1 MATVKYVLLKGSI
14 NIKYSHSK
22 QVYIRKTTGLRPNKT
37 INWIEKSQKIRECR
51 EEPNAKLINAHLSE
65 IRSGFE
71 KRVNELISARTELT
85 NDTLIQEFEV
95 IIGKKTRKQ
104 DLGAQEFLDLLE
116 SYTNPNGILV
126 SSTSGKV
133 INLSTQKAYKST
145 LVRLLEFQ
153 KEAKYKL
160 RFKTINLEF
169 YNKFQEWCAVKG
181 YTSNS
186 FGKFIK
192 NIKAI
197 MNAGLEQR
205 LHENRESNSKRFKTI
220 KLSSESVFL
229 NENELQKLMDISL
242 PLDSIEDRVR
252 DWFLIGACT
261 ALRVSDFTQLTT
273 RNLIEINGIPYI
285 ETTAKKTK
293 KAVSIPFKPM
303 LKLILEKRNNNFPM
317 EVHENAI
324 NKYIKIIG
332 EKAGIN
338 EVVEVSR
345 IELGGEKKTFHPKF
359 ELIRSHTARRSFCT
373 NAYLAGMDA
382 SKIMNISGHTKL
394 ETFLEYVKAD
404 HLRKGQMLDGES
416 FFRS

>member
-1 MATVKYVLLKGSI
+1 MATVKFILLKGSI
-14 NIKYSHSK
+14 NFKYSYSK
-22 QVYIRKTTGLRPNKT
+22 QVYIRKSTGLKPNKT
-37 INWIEKSQKIRECR
+37 INWNDKSQKIKECR
-51 EEPNAKLINAHLSE
+51 EEPSAKLMNAHLSE

-71 KRVNELISARTELT
+71 RRVNELISTRTELT
-85 NDTLIQEFEV
+85 NDILIQEFEI
-95 IIGKKTRKQ
+95 IIGKKKKKQ
-104 DLGAQEFLDLLE
+104 DTEVQEFLDLLE
-116 SYTNPNGILV
+116 SYTIPNVTLI
-126 SSTSGKV
+126 SPSSGKV
-133 INLSTQKAYKST
+133 INQSTRKAYKST

-160 RFKTINLEF
+160 RFKSITIEF
-169 YNKFQEWCAVKG
+169 YNKFQDWCALKG

-197 MNAGLEQR
+197 MNAGLELR
-205 LHENRESNSKRFKTI
+205 LHENREFNSKRFKTI

-229 NENELQKLMDISL
+229 NENELQQMMDVSL
-242 PLDSIEDRVR
+242 PMDSVEDRVR

-273 RNLIEINGIPYI
+273 RNLIEINGIPYV

-303 LKLILEKRNNNFPM
+303 LKAILEKRNNNFP
-317 EVHENAI
+317 EKVHENTI
-324 NKYIKIIG
+324 NTYIKKIA
-332 EKAGIN
+332 EMAGIN
-338 EVVEVSR
+338 EVVGVIR
-345 IELGGEKKTFHPKF
+345 IELGGEKKTYHPKF

-404 HLRKGQMLDGES
+404 HLRKGQMLEEEN
-416 FFRS
+416 FFKS

>member
-14 NIKYSHSK
+14 NFKYSHSK
-22 QVYIRKTTGLRPNKT
+22 QVYIRKSTGIKPNKIT
-37 INWIEKSQKIRECR
+37 NWIEKSQKVKECR
-51 EEPNAKLINAHLSE
+51 DEPNAKLINAHLSE

-71 KRVNELISARTELT
+71 RKVNELISARTELT
-85 NDTLIQEFEV
+85 NDLLIQEFEV
-95 IIGKKTRKQ
+95 IIGKKARKE
-104 DLGAQEFLDLLE
+104 DKGAQEFLDLLE
-116 SYTNPNGILV
+116 SYTMPNGMLI
-126 SSTSGKV
+126 SPTSGKM
-133 INLSTQKAYKST
+133 INQSTRKAYKST

-153 KEAKYKL
+153 KESKYKL

-169 YNKFQEWCAVKG
+169 YHKFQEWCALKG

-197 MNAGLEQR
+197 MNAGLELR
-205 LHENRESNSKRFKTI
+205 LHDNREFNSKRFKTI

-229 NENELQKLMDISL
+229 NENELQKLMDLSL
-242 PLDSIEDRVR
+242 TIDSIEDRVR

-261 ALRVSDFTQLTT
+261 ALRVSDFTQLTS

-285 ETTAKKTK
+285 ETTAIKTK

-303 LKLILEKRNNNFPM
+303 LKSILEKRNNNFPE
-317 EVHENAI
+317 EVHENTI
-324 NKYIKIIG
+324 NKYIKKIA

-345 IELGGEKKTFHPKF
+345 IELGGEKKTLHPKF

-404 HLRKGQMLDGES
+404 HLRKGQMLEEEI
-416 FFRS
+416 FFKN